1 MTTASETTLAR
12 VEIGPPPNDHRG
24 SWIPTGAMIAKRF
37 MELRRRR
44 GLMIVLPAVTIG
56 LPAIFLIV
64 RLLAHAFDPKSYGPA
79 GGYAIFTSLAS
90 GVLYIFGFIVAAA
103 LGCTAG
109 SIDLQEGV
117 FRHLVVTG
125 RSRVAIYF
133 ARIPAGLAI
142 IVSLVAIGYGI
153 VCLVCSFASPTVLN
167 YDGVNVPVALS
178 QRGLESWASAHAD
191 QVICDFNFRFGPS
204 GPSPSFASV
213 VQNVPCNNGPGGHPI
228 KIGPPG
234 SQSSAP
240 QPTQSEIR
248 AAAVTIANL
257 DYADYS
263 KQFLSPSDSLM
274 IRTGLWIE
282 LEAAIGFIVGLGL
295 GSLTGQ
301 RTISVILMIV
311 LEVILTPIFLRTH
324 IPHMI
329 NFQRSIVGVATD
341 HLGPSAIPIA
351 MGGGSQSD
359 QSNLIHETRTWAA
372 VVVAAWLVAWT
383 ALGAWRMATRDT

>member
-1 MTTASETTLAR
+1 
-12 VEIGPPPNDHRG
+12 
-24 SWIPTGAMIAKRF
+24 
-37 MELRRRR
+37 
-44 GLMIVLPAVTIG
+44 MIVIAVVTIG
-56 LPAIFLIV
+56 IPSVFLVV

-79 GGYAIFTSLAS
+79 GGYDIFTALVS
-90 GVLYIFGFIVAAA
+90 GVLYIFGFVVAAA

-117 FRHLVVTG
+117 FRQLVVTG

-153 VCLVCSFASPTVLN
+153 VCLVCSFAAPTVLN
-167 YDGVNVPVALS
+167 YDGVKVPPGLS
-178 QRGLESWASAHAD
+178 QQGLDSWASSHAD
-191 QVICDFNFRFGPS
+191 EVICEFGFRFGPS
-204 GPSPSFASV
+204 GPSGTFASV
-213 VQNVPCNNGPGGHPI
+213 IQNVPCNNGSGGRQV

-234 SQSSAP
+234 SQSSGP
-240 QPTQSEIR
+240 QPTQAQIR
-248 AAAVTIANL
+248 AAAVTIANS
-257 DYADYS
+257 DYSDYS

-311 LEVILTPIFLRTH
+311 LEVILTPIFLRTR
-324 IPHMI
+324 IPYMI
-329 NFQRSIVGVATD
+329 NLQRSIVGVATD

-351 MGGGSQSD
+351 MGGGQSD
-359 QSNLIHETRTWAA
+359 QANIIFETRAWAG

-383 ALGAWRMATRDT
+383 ALGAWRMASRDT